1 MQRHFLV
8 SQTQKFYEQNPLIKV
23 KKKKGFDRKIVQ
35 VDVTLLGNWKKAT
48 EMLTKKLFHHCLLQK
63 LQQKIS
69 VCNFQQKWRRNK
81 KK

>member
-1 MQRHFLV
+1 
-8 SQTQKFYEQNPLIKV
+8 
-23 KKKKGFDRKIVQ
+23 